1 MKSFFIFSLV
11 CVVAVLGQAPTDE
24 RAAVLQAEHDG
35 CVAYLRGDAE
45 KIANFLT
52 NDYTLTNSKGEIS
65 TAADDIEDAR
75 SGRVHYDVFENYDM
89 KVRIYGGHTAIVTGK
104 TKVKGNAQ
112 GKPIDIIVQFTDTFV
127 KQSGRWRLAAGHVSR
142 LKD

>member
-1 MKSFFIFSLV
+1 MKFLFIFSYICLA
-11 CVVAVLGQAPTDE
+11 AVLAQTPTGGNAE
-24 RAAVLQAEHDG
+24 VLQAEHDG
-35 CVAYLRGDAE
+35 CVAYLRGDAD

-52 NDYTLTNSKGEIS
+52 DDYTLTNSKGEIT

-75 SGRVHYDVFENYDM
+75 SGRVHYNVFENYDM

>member
-1 MKSFFIFSLV
+1 MKSVFIFPFVFLA
-11 CVVAVLGQAPTDE
+11 AVLAQTPRDDSVS
-24 RAAVLQAEHDG
+24 VLQAERDG
-35 CVAYLRGDAE
+35 CVAYLRGDADN
-45 KIANFLT
+45 IAKLLT
-52 NDYTLTNSKGEIS
+52 DDYALTNSKGEIT

-89 KVRIYGGHTAIVTGK
+89 KVRVYGGDTAIVTGK
-104 TKVKGNAQ
+104 TKIKGNAQ

-142 LKD
+142 LKE

>member
-24 RAAVLQAEHDG
+24 SAAVLQAEHDG

-52 NDYTLTNSKGEIS
+52 RDYTLTNSKGEI
-65 TAADDIEDAR
+65 TAAGDDIEDAR

-89 KVRIYGGHTAIVTGK
+89 KVRVYGDHTAIVTGK
-104 TKVKGNAQ
+104 TKIKGNAH
-112 GKPIDIIVQFTDTFV
+112 GK
-127 KQSGRWRLAAGHVSR
+127 RLSI
-142 LKD
+142 LI